1 MGIKNKLLCAA
12 AATVSAVLCFSACG
26 GGGSSV
32 SAGDS
37 SGSKD
42 SAKES
47 SAPAREYHN
56 YPVYDAVDFSL
67 DLWQKQEF
75 KYCPEYDR
83 KEDDCNI
90 KGIFLRSDYKGEES
104 YAFGYLGIPEGTKE
118 KDNKPAVLLIHG
130 GGGTAYYQ
138 WVREWNDRGY
148 VALALDME
156 GHIPKESG
164 TVDNAPADLY
174 VKSEYPAPHNQN
186 YADADNLP
194 IEETWMYYA
203 VSTAIRGNS
212 FLRKLDC
219 VDKDK
224 VGICGI
230 SWGGVITSIT
240 SGYDDRFAFSVPIYC
255 TLNNYGSTGNIPSY
269 YVNHANALVWDDDT
283 GLAAVSTPIL
293 FLAGINDVNQAPHT
307 VSKTASH
314 CKNARIS
321 LVKGFLH
328 SHGHAIGRN
337 EPFAFADEI
346 VFGKKT
352 MVTFEN
358 NELDKTNKTVKISVP
373 EGVTVSRSGL
383 VSTDGEGLTGASGW
397 EVNSFKSETDTI
409 TYELPAGVTTYY
421 YFFVETSD
429 GLIAST
435 LIAENK

>member
-1 MGIKNKLLCAA
+1 MGIKTILCSG
-12 AATVSAVLCFSACG
+12 VILAVLCLSACG
-26 GGGSSV
+26 EGYSSGGFSGSENSIKESV
-32 SAGDS
+32 SAS
-37 SGSKD
+37 
-42 SAKES
+42 
-47 SAPAREYHN
+47 AREYHN
-56 YPVYDAVDFSL
+56 YPVYDAVDFPL
-67 DLWQKQEF
+67 ELWQKQEF
-75 KYCPEYDR
+75 KYVPEYDR
-83 KEDDCNI
+83 KEEDCNI

-104 YAFGYLGIPEGTKE
+104 YAFGYLGFPEGTKE
-118 KDNKPAVLLIHG
+118 QDDKPAVLLVHG

-164 TVDNAPADLY
+164 TVDSGPADLY
-174 VKSEYPAPHNQN
+174 VKSEYSAPHNQN
-186 YADADNLP
+186 YADADNLS

-212 FLRKLDC
+212 LLRKLDC
-219 VDKDK
+219 VNKDK

-255 TLNNYGSTGNIPSY
+255 TLNNYGSSGNIPSY
-269 YVNHANALVWDDDT
+269 YVNHANALVWDDDI
-283 GLAAVSTPIL
+283 GLTSVSTPVL

-307 VSKTASH
+307 VSKTASR
-314 CKNARIS
+314 CKNARLS

-352 MVTFEN
+352 MATFKN
-358 NELDKTNKTVKISVP
+358 NELTSTDKTVGINVPDGVKIAK
-373 EGVTVSRSGL
+373 SGL
-383 VSTDGEGLTGASGW
+383 VYTDGEGLTGGSAWSA
-397 EVNSFKSETDTI
+397 ESYKAQNETI
-409 TYELPAGVTTYY
+409 TYDLPDGQITYY
-421 YFFVETSD
+421 YLFVETSD
-429 GLIAST
+429 GLITST